1 MTSPSKDDY
10 LEKNASQNPAIELLC
25 AMSPDRI
32 PDGGYVY
39 ISPEECAKQRGGA
52 YNVILKDILRGQ
64 LRKINRYSY
73 CGAENEF
80 SAANIE
86 RAIDDLDV
94 SLSDGLITAS
104 KKSMISFCL
113 VKVIPK
119 LLVRVTKLRTLI

>member
-1 MTSPSKDDY
+1 MTSPTKNNY

-25 AMSPDRI
+25 AMSPERI

-73 CGAENEF
+73 CGAEN
-80 SAANIE
+80 
-86 RAIDDLDV
+86 
-94 SLSDGLITAS
+94 AS
-104 KKSMISFCL
+104 
-113 VKVIPK
+113 
-119 LLVRVTKLRTLI
+119 